1 MTTALGA
8 VALAG
13 LAVTIASMVWLHL
26 VPTGLSPLRNAVSQY
41 GISVHRAG
49 YRVATIAFGA
59 AGAALAAGALEGPAF
74 PGCRLVAGLLALF
87 ALARLL
93 VSWAPMDEPGA
104 PRTTS
109 GSLHWV
115 LAVAAFGA
123 ITAAAVRAGRGLP
136 AQWATGAVWSQAL
149 GWVMLAG
156 LLGQPLARPGGPLG
170 GYFGAAERLFYL
182 GAIAWSV
189 LAAVGLLAGRF

>member
-1 MTTALGA
+1 MTAALGA
-8 VALAG
+8 VAMAG
-13 LAVTIASMVWLHL
+13 LAVTIASLVWLHL
-26 VPTGLSPLRNAVSQY
+26 VPMGLSPLRNAVSQY
-41 GISVHRAG
+41 GISVHRGG
-49 YRVATIAFGA
+49 YRVATLGFGA
-59 AGAALAAGALEGPAF
+59 AGAALAAGALVGPAF

-87 ALARLL
+87 SLARLL
-93 VSWAPMDEPGA
+93 ISWAPMDQPGA

-109 GSLHWV
+109 GVVHWI

-123 ITAAAVRAGRGLP
+123 VTAAAVRSGHGLSG
-136 AQWATGAVWSQAL
+136 QWATGATGSQVL

-156 LLGQPLARPGGPLG
+156 LLGLPLARPGGPLR

-189 LAAVGLLAGRF
+189 LAALGLLAGKF